1 MESDAAVGVDTARVF
16 RETEQGDQTLRWSVG
31 QVLVEAGDRGRGA
44 QRLVDGAEIVWGRG
58 SAATVV
64 GGSGLNGGSGRV
76 VPGEDDCVDRV
87 CWAPFVEA
95 GEDDD
100 VVRCR

>member
-1 MESDAAVGVDTARVF
+1 MLMEAC
-16 RETEQGDQTLRWSVG
+16 
-31 QVLVEAGDRGRGA
+31 DRRRGA
-44 QRLVDGAEIVWGRG
+44 QRLVDRVEIVRGRG

-87 CWAPFVEA
+87 CRAPFVEA
-95 GEDDD
+95 GENDD
-100 VVRCR
+100 VGRCQ